1 MGSERQ
7 VTFWSSL
14 SKLVSCE
21 ITKYLNPDDRK
32 IDAMNS
38 IWSPLNHTLD
48 FFFSSL
54 LGKIAGKFF
63 WASVWQKPHPLSI
76 CKTNIGSFFS
86 SWYSIICL
94 LTCRVDLY
102 TLCLFWDEFHYH
114 ILCHICKE
122 WGEAKG
128 GSTVPLVSFL
138 LSMKANPYSAVSR
151 YNLNIEKYGQQR
163 GRERTLDW
171 ETVIIFGRSDS
182 EWAPHCLVFAKV
194 PIRISHLVDF
204 HSSGQKLYL

>member
-102 TLCLFWDEFHYH
+102 TLCAFLGWIPLQYIVSH
-114 ILCHICKE
+114 LQRVG
-122 WGEAKG
+122 GEAKG
-128 GSTVPLVSFL
+128 GIYSTSCFFSFINESQSLFGSKSLKLKHRKIWTAERSREDTGLRDGDYIRPVRFWMGAPLFSVRQST
-138 LSMKANPYSAVSR
+138 N
-151 YNLNIEKYGQQR
+151 
-163 GRERTLDW
+163 
-171 ETVIIFGRSDS
+171 
-182 EWAPHCLVFAKV
+182 
-194 PIRISHLVDF
+194 
-204 HSSGQKLYL
+204 